1 MGSKGETLD
10 GRPGLPLLSA
20 PTNPFAVMW
29 AGADVTSIKRA
40 GRLTTFGFAI
50 GGGLLIASGAGAAVA
65 AAAPDGSGH
74 ASSGASSVSSG
85 SASSARSARPSTSTA
100 GKPKPARTAS
110 TRTDFSAP
118 VIQLQTKRSPANA
131 ATASPTT
138 ENTISVPAAAKQAAP
153 RRVPGL
159 PTPAEFQQTITD
171 GLGSVRRSL
180 DDLRGKIETLVQNQI
195 VGFQN
200 SLLDLQIDLRRVFS
214 NKPLIYGNPANS
226 QYWVAQADETAYLMA
241 AAMVINRLTGATV
254 TADSLV
260 TEAMATNSTT
270 RPNRKMY
277 LGPTTPDY
285 VWPTDAYQLMEN
297 HGVSVTTT
305 SYSRTQGRRALAA
318 LETALAEGKSVIVTI
333 NGPAVSL
340 ADPGQEEIG
349 EHPVV
354 VLAIDITND
363 VVYFNDGAL
372 PQGGQQR
379 TMPLDT
385 FIDTWRTSFYNAT
398 FAVAAP
404 VVPQTASPATDAI
417 AA

>member
-1 MGSKGETLD
+1 
-10 GRPGLPLLSA
+10 
-20 PTNPFAVMW
+20 MW

-40 GRLTTFGFAI
+40 GRIATFGFAI
-50 GGGLLIASGAGAAVA
+50 GSGLLIASGAGAAVA
-65 AAAPDGSGH
+65 AAAPDDSGH
-74 ASSGASSVSSG
+74 ASSGASSVSSS
-85 SASSARSARPSTSTA
+85 SASSARSAHTSTSTA

-118 VIQLQTKRSPANA
+118 VIQLQTKRSPARSNA
-131 ATASPTT
+131 AAASPTT
-138 ENTISVPAAAKQAAP
+138 ENTISVRAAAKQAAP

-171 GLGSVRRSL
+171 GLGSVRRGL
-180 DDLRGKIETLVQNQI
+180 DDLRGKIETLVENQI

-285 VWPTDAYQLMEN
+285 VWPADAYQLMEN

-318 LETALAEGKSVIVTI
+318 LETALAEGKSVIVTV

-379 TMPLDT
+379 TMPLDK

-404 VVPQTASPATDAI
+404 VTPQTVSPATEAI

>member
-1 MGSKGETLD
+1 M
-10 GRPGLPLLSA
+10 
-20 PTNPFAVMW
+20 
-29 AGADVTSIKRA
+29 
-40 GRLTTFGFAI
+40 
-50 GGGLLIASGAGAAVA
+50 
-65 AAAPDGSGH
+65 
-74 ASSGASSVSSG
+74 
-85 SASSARSARPSTSTA
+85 
-100 GKPKPARTAS
+100 
-110 TRTDFSAP
+110 
-118 VIQLQTKRSPANA
+118 
-131 ATASPTT
+131 
-138 ENTISVPAAAKQAAP
+138 
-153 RRVPGL
+153 
-159 PTPAEFQQTITD
+159 
-171 GLGSVRRSL
+171 RRSL

-214 NKPLIYGNPANS
+214 NKPLVYGNPANS

-285 VWPTDAYQLMEN
+285 VWPADAYQLMEN

-318 LETALAEGKSVIVTI
+318 LETALAEGKSVIVTV

-379 TMPLDT
+379 TMPLDK

-404 VVPQTASPATDAI
+404 VTPQAVSPATEAI